1 MSDSLQQR
9 VRQLGDLELALLL
22 SCVAEEHCIFTTE
35 PHNTSGLAKALL
47 HSCTRTFNVRAAF
60 VQCSHDTTI
69 DDFNEAILVDVHEET
84 SSYPAQ
90 TGDSGRQRSVHDRVA
105 ADRFRE
111 PGRFGSV
118 GDSLEKRQI
127 ADVIVVNHLD
137 LAPEMVQVQALELIR
152 SKRIFTRSSMQV
164 APKGLL
170 VVAILSNSRA
180 RLIHHLQDLFCM
192 SQFHA
197 EDEKS
202 RQFDGS
208 LSQHDAPLFERAD
221 VDILRKE
228 VNDIEIIAEIAQ
240 YIHNVEVFLR
250 NSRFVKSGVTA
261 AATRHLRKLS
271 RALAPLHGLD
281 FIPPSLVALAARKV
295 YTHRL
300 VLATSA
306 NERSLLWGSDPEA
319 VEEML
324 HGITVEDVIE
334 EVLVNVEAPL

>member
-1 MSDSLQQR
+1 MSDSVQQR
-9 VRQLGDLELALLL
+9 VKGVDDLGLALLL

-35 PHNTSGLAKALL
+35 PHNTSALAEKLL
-47 HSCTRTFNVRAAF
+47 HSCVTTLNVQAAV
-60 VQCSHDTTI
+60 VQCARDTTI
-69 DDFNEAILVDVHEET
+69 DEFNDAILIDV
-84 SSYPAQ
+84 SDDSPSLPIL
-90 TGDSGRQRSVHDRVA
+90 TGGSERYRSTHDRA
-105 ADRFRE
+105 AGRFRE
-111 PGRFGSV
+111 PGRFGGV
-118 GDSLEKRQI
+118 DDSLERRQI
-127 ADVIVVNHLD
+127 ADVIIVNHLD
-137 LAPEMVQVQALELIR
+137 QAPEVVQVQALELIR

-170 VVAILSNSRA
+170 VIAILSDPGA

-192 SQFHA
+192 SHFHSENENIHHVNGTA
-197 EDEKS
+197 TQPEAPRFSKGDI
-202 RQFDGS
+202 DS
-208 LSQHDAPLFERAD
+208 LRGE
-221 VDILRKE
+221 I
-228 VNDIEIIAEIAQ
+228 NDIEIIAEIAQ
-240 YIHNVEVFLR
+240 YMHNIEVFLR
-250 NSRFVKSGVTA
+250 NSRFIKSGVTG

-306 NERSLLWGSDPEA
+306 NEKSLLWGSDPEA

-324 HGITVEDVIE
+324 RGVTVQDVIE